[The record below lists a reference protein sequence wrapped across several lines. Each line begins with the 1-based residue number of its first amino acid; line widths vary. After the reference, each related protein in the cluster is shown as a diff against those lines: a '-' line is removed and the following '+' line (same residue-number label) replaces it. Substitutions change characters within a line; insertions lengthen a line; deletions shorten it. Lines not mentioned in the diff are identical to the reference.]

1 MKPKGATWI
10 HLGASGGLKELQG
23 PLGNQKKSYGVE
35 WSQSEQKKA
44 FGSQR
49 ELMGATETK
58 EGHWETYCA
67 IGSHKEPW

>member
-1 MKPKGATWI
+1 MELNGAKV
-10 HLGASGGLKELQG
+10 SK
-23 PLGNQKKSYGVE
+23 
-35 WSQSEQKKA
+35 KKA

-67 IGSHKEPW
+67 IGAIRNHGEPQGAMGSPSELWGTLLSHKDL